1 MTDFKFK
8 IGDRV
13 TERPRNTMN
22 VASSKE
28 AIKISAKNAKQR
40 YGIVIGTKVKVN
52 SRGSRRKFITVEW
65 DGSQKSSEHEQM
77 RLCAVDDLPG
87 LTQSFFNGH
96 AE

>member
-13 TERPRNTMN
+13 TERPRNIIN

-28 AIKISAKNAKQR
+28 AMNVYARNAKQR
-40 YGIVIGTKVKVN
+40 YGTVTDTKIKAN
-52 SRGSRRKFITVEW
+52 SRGSKRKFIMVEW
-65 DGSQKSSEHEQM
+65 DGSKKSSEHEQM
-77 RLCAVDDLPG
+77 RLCAVDDLPE
-87 LTQSFFNGH
+87 LTQAFFNGH

>member
-13 TERPRNTMN
+13 TERPRNIIN

-28 AIKISAKNAKQR
+28 AMNVYARNTKQR
-40 YGIVIGTKVKVN
+40 YGTVTDTKIKAN
-52 SRGSRRKFITVEW
+52 SRGSKRKFIMVKW
-65 DGSQKSSEHEQM
+65 DGSRKSSEHEQM
-77 RLCAVDDLPG
+77 RLCAVDDLPE